1 VPRVRRMG
9 YHEGGSML
17 VPPPDRF
24 RPVSRA
30 ERFDQYG
37 SFQDRNGTM
46 HDIMRAILVIGEM

>member
-1 VPRVRRMG
+1 MG

-30 ERFDQYG
+30 ERFDQCG

>member
-1 VPRVRRMG
+1 MG
-9 YHEGGSML
+9 YHKGGSML

-37 SFQDRNGTM
+37 AFQGRNGTM
-46 HDIMRAILVIGEM
+46 HDILMRPILVTGEM

>member
-1 VPRVRRMG
+1 
-9 YHEGGSML
+9 ML

-37 SFQDRNGTM
+37 IFQDWNGTM
-46 HDIMRAILVIGEM
+46 QDIMRTALVIGEM